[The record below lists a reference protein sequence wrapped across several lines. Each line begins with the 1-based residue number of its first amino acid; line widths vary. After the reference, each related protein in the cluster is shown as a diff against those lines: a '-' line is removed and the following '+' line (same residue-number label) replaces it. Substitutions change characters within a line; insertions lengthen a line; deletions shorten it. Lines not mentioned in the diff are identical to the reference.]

1 MKPKYAI
8 AEMTHAEF
16 AERVRRPA
24 VILIPLG
31 SQEEQGPHAPMG
43 DFMLTARLAEL
54 SAEAGQGLAAPV
66 LPFGYADFFRSIA
79 GGMQL
84 RPQTF
89 TAVLEDMLAA
99 FLDHGLERL
108 LIFNGHTTNAS
119 LIDQVVRRVRRERGV
134 AIPSLNIWKCIP
146 DTLWSELYGADAQRV
161 RGHGGEPIS
170 SVNAYL
176 FPQLQRPDLVVS
188 ASRNGRAFGLPLDG
202 VSQARFEGLPLQLPV
217 DCHEVD
223 PNGMLGGSA
232 DGANAARGKAIC
244 EHIVGHSGRLMQH
257 LLTCDPRA
265 MVPTSGG
272 VHDGKVPH

>member
-1 MKPKYAI
+1 MKSKYAI

-16 AERVRRPA
+16 AERTRQPA

-66 LPFGYADFFRSIA
+66 LPFGYADFFRTIA
-79 GGMQL
+79 GGIQL

-89 TAVLEDMLAA
+89 VAVLEDMLTA
-99 FLDHGLERL
+99 FLDHGMDRF

-119 LIDQVVRRVRRERGV
+119 LIDQVVRRIRRERGI

-146 DTLWSELYGADAQRV
+146 DPLWTELYGTDAARV

-170 SVNAYL
+170 SVYAYL
-176 FPQLQRPDLVVS
+176 YPELARPDLAV
-188 ASRNGRAFGLPLDG
+188 AGTRNSRAFGLPIEG
-202 VSQARFEGLPLQLPV
+202 VSQARFEGSPLQLPI

-223 PNGMLGGSA
+223 PNGMLGGAAAGASA
-232 DGANAARGKAIC
+232 ERGKAIC
-244 EHIVGHSGRLMQH
+244 DHIVNHTARLMQH
-257 LLTCDPRA
+257 LLECDPRQ
-265 MVPTSGG
+265 MITT
-272 VHDGKVPH
+272 DR